1 MEDTIEIPIRKY
13 KQLVRHSISLQ
24 HLEVV
29 IMSNMDTIEST
40 ELEEAQQMI
49 DQDYKDWEEMFDDK

>member
-1 MEDTIEIPIRKY
+1 
-13 KQLVRHSISLQ
+13 
-24 HLEVV
+24 
-29 IMSNMDTIEST
+29 MSNMDTIEST